1 MEQAAEPAPREKEK
15 SHSKNQ
21 LGKNCEAILW
31 EQAAEPAPRIDICS
45 FWDYTSREKLRKK
58 EIPMRHNP
66 RPQEMYRHF
75 KGNLYQI
82 RCLAKHSETRE
93 PMVVYQAMYGTF
105 EIFVRPLSM
114 FMEEVDR
121 GKYPDARQR
130 YRFELL
136 QDMEDEESA
145 ALSDTVRQKESA
157 ALPEISGQKESGAIS
172 SEEAEEMQKA
182 DCVTESVIAETVPA
196 ETAPEEEQ
204 LNIDPLVLAFLD
216 ADSYEQKLMIL
227 DSLHNRITDSMINTM
242 AVASDL
248 EIKEGD
254 LEDRYMELRNCLR
267 TFEKFECN
275 RLR

>member
-1 MEQAAEPAPREKEK
+1 
-15 SHSKNQ
+15 
-21 LGKNCEAILW
+21 
-31 EQAAEPAPRIDICS
+31 
-45 FWDYTSREKLRKK
+45 
-58 EIPMRHNP
+58 MRHNP
-66 RPQEMYRHF
+66 RPQELYRHF

-93 PMVVYQAMYGTF
+93 MMVVYQAMYGTF
-105 EIFVRPLSM
+105 ETFVRPLSM

-121 GKYPDARQR
+121 EKYPDARQR

-136 QDMEDEESA
+136 QDLEDEEPA
-145 ALSDTVRQKESA
+145 V
-157 ALPEISGQKESGAIS
+157 LPEHAGRKEPVGL
-172 SEEAEEMQKA
+172 SEDPAKDRRKA
-182 DCVTESVIAETVPA
+182 DYVAETVVPKTAPA

-227 DSLHNRITDSMINTM
+227 DSLHNRITDGMINTM

-254 LEDRYMELRNCLR
+254 VEDRYLELRNCLR

>member
-1 MEQAAEPAPREKEK
+1 
-15 SHSKNQ
+15 
-21 LGKNCEAILW
+21 
-31 EQAAEPAPRIDICS
+31 
-45 FWDYTSREKLRKK
+45 
-58 EIPMRHNP
+58 MRHNP
-66 RPQEMYRHF
+66 RPQELYRHF

-93 PMVVYQAMYGTF
+93 MMVVYQAMYGTF
-105 EIFVRPLSM
+105 ETFVRPLSM

-121 GKYPDARQR
+121 EKYPDARQR

-136 QDMEDEESA
+136 QDLEDEES
-145 ALSDTVRQKESA
+145 VV
-157 ALPEISGQKESGAIS
+157 LPEHAGRKEPAGL
-172 SEEAEEMQKA
+172 SENPAKDRRKA
-182 DCVTESVIAETVPA
+182 DYVAETVVPKTAPA

-227 DSLHNRITDSMINTM
+227 DSLHNRITDGMINTM

-254 LEDRYMELRNCLR
+254 VEDRYLELRNCLR

>member
-1 MEQAAEPAPREKEK
+1 
-15 SHSKNQ
+15 
-21 LGKNCEAILW
+21 
-31 EQAAEPAPRIDICS
+31 
-45 FWDYTSREKLRKK
+45 
-58 EIPMRHNP
+58 MRHNP
-66 RPQEMYRHF
+66 RPQELYRHF

-93 PMVVYQAMYGTF
+93 MMVVYQAMYGTF
-105 EIFVRPLSM
+105 ETFVRPLSM

-121 GKYPDARQR
+121 EKYPDARQR

-136 QDMEDEESA
+136 QDLEDEEP
-145 ALSDTVRQKESA
+145 VV
-157 ALPEISGQKESGAIS
+157 LPEHAGRKEPVGL
-172 SEEAEEMQKA
+172 SEDPAKDRRKA
-182 DCVTESVIAETVPA
+182 DYVAETVVPKTAPA
-196 ETAPEEEQ
+196 ETAQEEEQ

-227 DSLHNRITDSMINTM
+227 DSLHNRITDGMINTM

-254 LEDRYMELRNCLR
+254 VEDRYLELRNCLR

>member
-1 MEQAAEPAPREKEK
+1 
-15 SHSKNQ
+15 
-21 LGKNCEAILW
+21 
-31 EQAAEPAPRIDICS
+31 
-45 FWDYTSREKLRKK
+45 
-58 EIPMRHNP
+58 MRHNP

-114 FMEEVDR
+114 FMEEIDH

-136 QDMEDEESA
+136 QDMEDEETA
-145 ALSDTVRQKESA
+145 I
-157 ALPEISGQKESGAIS
+157 LPESFGQKEHEVLAADL
-172 SEEAEEMQKA
+172 AEEKQGA
-182 DCVTESVIAETVPA
+182 DCVTESAISESVPA
-196 ETAPEEEQ
+196 VTAPEEEQ

-216 ADSYEQKLMIL
+216 ADSYEQKLTIL

-254 LEDRYMELRNCLR
+254 LEDRYLELRNCLR